1 MASER
6 RPTKLSQRRREGG
19 VYLFAVSNFYFEMEP
34 EISAKKLIHDLEGI
48 TLAKNTAVRKRK
60 TSLFEAK
67 ERPKPRDEDCGIAVM
82 THADY
87 PLRSRSR
94 SLPVDPEKVKIP
106 SGFVKENI
114 SKMIQEVL
122 ESKLTGKKY
131 VASECSKITRELVN
145 ILRDRVVE
153 LDMKKYKFI
162 CTCYITQKLKPAPA
176 VQSGC
181 AWDEDAIGIDRDGF
195 AEYIYKNDDLIA
207 VATVY
212 GVYVQKMSEREKY
225 IKGIRESIHSPIPE

>member
-1 MASER
+1 
-6 RPTKLSQRRREGG
+6 
-19 VYLFAVSNFYFEMEP
+19 MEP
-34 EISAKKLIHDLEGI
+34 EISAKKLIQDLEGI
-48 TLAKNTAVRKRK
+48 TLAKNTAARKRK
-60 TSLFEAK
+60 TSLFDAK
-67 ERPKPRDEDCGIAVM
+67 ERTQLRDEDRGIAVM

-114 SKMIQEVL
+114 SKVIKEVL
-122 ESKLTGKKY
+122 ESQLSGRKY
-131 VASECSKITRELVN
+131 VASECAKITRELVN
-145 ILRDRVVE
+145 ILRDKVVE

-162 CTCYITQKLKPAPA
+162 CTCYITQKLKPAPS

-181 AWDEDAIGIDRDGF
+181 AWDEGAIGIDKDGF
-195 AEYIYKNDDLIA
+195 AEYIYKNDDLLA

-212 GVYVQKMSEREKY
+212 GVYVQKMSERERYMKS
-225 IKGIRESIHSPIPE
+225 IRQSIHSPIPE

>member
-1 MASER
+1 MCLVTASN
-6 RPTKLSQRRREGG
+6 S
-19 VYLFAVSNFYFEMEP
+19 FDNCFDMES

-60 TSLFEAK
+60 TSLFDAQ
-67 ERPKPRDEDCGIAVM
+67 ERPTVRDDDRGIAVV

-106 SGFVKENI
+106 SGFVKENV
-114 SKMIQEVL
+114 SKVIRDVL
-122 ESKLTGKKY
+122 ESKLSGKRY
-131 VASECSKITRELVN
+131 VAGECAATTRELVK
-145 ILRDRVVE
+145 ILRDRVVA

-176 VQSGC
+176 MQSGC
-181 AWDEDAIGIDRDGF
+181 AWDEGVIGIDKDGF

-212 GVYVQKMSEREKY
+212 GVYAQKRSEREKC
-225 IKGIRESIHSPIPE
+225 IKSIKNAIHSPIPE